1 MAQTFHEV
9 MRRLANAEVERRHEQ
24 AIRDAAF
31 LTVKAIG
38 DITTLSVDSW
48 EHSHDELFRPLAI
61 QEGSR
66 KAV

>member
-9 MRRLANAEVERRHEQ
+9 MRRLASAAVERRHEQ

-31 LTVKAIG
+31 LTVKAMG
-38 DITTLSVDSW
+38 DMTDLSLKSLKRSPRKV
-48 EHSHDELFRPLAI
+48 FRPLAI
-61 QEGSR
+61 QEGSQ